1 MISPCALRLGLPQAN
16 FVTCSLSENY
26 RQLGDENGRFRE
38 LLEKLRLGV
47 DMNKTQREIQEL
59 CSIDSADGKG
69 PVVLCSKN
77 SEVESVNSGAPAL
90 STTERFILALRNRPL
105 RVSCFPR
112 MRRSFSSTSAQPC
125 TVRCSARQNE
135 L

>member
-26 RQLGDENGRFRE
+26 RQLGDDNSKFRE
-38 LLEKLRLGV
+38 LLEKLRHGV
-47 DMNKTQREIQEL
+47 DMTKTQREIQEL

-77 SEVESVNSGAPAL
+77 SEVESVNNGARRLYRYRGPFPPCL
-90 STTERFILALRNRPL
+90 EHHRPL
-105 RVSCFPR
+105 QLSGSR
-112 MRRSFSSTSAQPC
+112 MRGSFFFFFFFSILQSDLWPF
-125 TVRCSARQNE
+125 
-135 L
+135 